1 MQARIR
7 ADVSPSPILHA
18 TILEALRL
26 YPPIPQL
33 INRRVAR
40 DTVLRLPGIDVPLKE
55 GTYVGWSAYGL
66 HHRDP
71 EWRPER
77 WGQTIEE
84 MDATLRRLRSE
95 GEFATFHGR
104 LRTCPGQPFAMA
116 SLHTVTRA
124 ILAAYDVKLASDEGT
139 ELTPGGLMA
148 PRDLKL
154 KLEKREAQ

>member
-7 ADVSPSPILHA
+7 ADVSPSPILHV

-33 INRRVAR
+33 INRRVAH

-66 HHRDP
+66 HRRDAQ
-71 EWRPER
+71 WRPER

-84 MDATLRRLRSE
+84 MDATLRRWRSE
-95 GEFATFHGR
+95 GQFATFHGG
-104 LRTCPGQPFAMA
+104 LRTCPGQPFALA
-116 SLHTVTRA
+116 SLHCVMRA
-124 ILAAYDVKLASDEGT
+124 ILAAYEVTLASGEGT

-154 KLEKREAQ
+154 SFERRSP